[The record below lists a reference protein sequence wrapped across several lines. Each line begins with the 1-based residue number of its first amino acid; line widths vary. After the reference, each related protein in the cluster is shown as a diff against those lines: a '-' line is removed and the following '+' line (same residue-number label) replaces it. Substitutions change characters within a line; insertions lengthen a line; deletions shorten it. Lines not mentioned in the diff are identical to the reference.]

1 MNKDM
6 ELQVLSAH
14 FVIRGRFN
22 RVCGLQE
29 WMVRYHL
36 KIEYDGRPY
45 VGWQR
50 QEKGMS
56 VQQSIE
62 EAVIRFS
69 GESASLFVAGRTDQ
83 GVHALYQSAHLDLT
97 KDWSIDRVRDALNAQ
112 LRPHPISILSAE
124 IVDEE
129 FHARFSAKERA
140 YMYRITNRR
149 SPLTV
154 DRGLSWWVP
163 VPLDLEPMRDAA
175 EVLLGKHDF
184 STFRATACQANSPV
198 KTLDQLDVTWEGQ
211 EIRIYT
217 RARSFLYHQVRNIV
231 GSLKMVGSGKWTK
244 DDLKKALDA
253 KDRRAGGPTVPA
265 DGLYLTNVIY
275 R

>member
-1 MNKDM
+1 
-6 ELQVLSAH
+6 
-14 FVIRGRFN
+14 
-22 RVCGLQE
+22 
-29 WMVRYHL
+29 MVRYHL

-62 EAVIRFS
+62 EAVIQFS
-69 GESASLFVAGRTDQ
+69 GEPASLFVAGRTDK

-97 KDWSIDRVRDALNAQ
+97 KDWSIDRVRDALNAK

-163 VPLDLEPMRDAA
+163 VPLDLEPMRDAT

-265 DGLYLTNVIY
+265 GGLYLTNVVY
-275 R
+275 

>member
-1 MNKDM
+1 
-6 ELQVLSAH
+6 
-14 FVIRGRFN
+14 
-22 RVCGLQE
+22 
-29 WMVRYHL
+29 MVRYHL

-62 EAVIRFS
+62 EAVIQFS
-69 GESASLFVAGRTDQ
+69 GEPASLFVAGRTDK

-97 KDWSIDRVRDALNAQ
+97 KDWSIDRVRDALNAK

-163 VPLDLEPMRDAA
+163 VPLDLEPMRDAT

-198 KTLDQLDVTWEGQ
+198 KTLDQLDVTWEVQ

-265 DGLYLTNVIY
+265 DGLYLTNVVY
-275 R
+275 

>member
-1 MNKDM
+1 
-6 ELQVLSAH
+6 
-14 FVIRGRFN
+14 
-22 RVCGLQE
+22 
-29 WMVRYHL
+29 MVRYHL

-62 EAVIRFS
+62 EAVIQFS
-69 GESASLFVAGRTDQ
+69 GEPASLFVAGRTDK

-97 KDWSIDRVRDALNAQ
+97 KDWGIDRVRDALNAK

-163 VPLDLEPMRDAA
+163 VPLDLEPMRDAT

-265 DGLYLTNVIY
+265 DGLYLTNVVY
-275 R
+275 

>member
-1 MNKDM
+1 
-6 ELQVLSAH
+6 
-14 FVIRGRFN
+14 
-22 RVCGLQE
+22 
-29 WMVRYHL
+29 MVRYHL

-62 EAVIRFS
+62 EAVIQFS
-69 GESASLFVAGRTDQ
+69 GEPASLFVAGRTDK

-97 KDWSIDRVRDALNAQ
+97 KDWSIDRVRDALNAK

-163 VPLDLEPMRDAA
+163 VPLDLEPMRDAT

-211 EIRIYT
+211 EICIYT

-265 DGLYLTNVIY
+265 DGLYLTNVVY
-275 R
+275 

>member
-1 MNKDM
+1 
-6 ELQVLSAH
+6 
-14 FVIRGRFN
+14 
-22 RVCGLQE
+22 
-29 WMVRYHL
+29 MVRYHL

-62 EAVIRFS
+62 EAVIQFS
-69 GESASLFVAGRTDQ
+69 GEPASLFVAGRTDK

-163 VPLDLEPMRDAA
+163 VPLDLEPMRDAT

-265 DGLYLTNVIY
+265 DGLYLTNVVY
-275 R
+275 

>member
-1 MNKDM
+1 
-6 ELQVLSAH
+6 
-14 FVIRGRFN
+14 
-22 RVCGLQE
+22 
-29 WMVRYHL
+29 MVRYHL

-50 QEKGMS
+50 QENGMS

-69 GESASLFVAGRTDQ
+69 GESASLFVAGRTDK

-265 DGLYLTNVIY
+265 DGLYLMNVVY
-275 R
+275 

>member
-1 MNKDM
+1 
-6 ELQVLSAH
+6 
-14 FVIRGRFN
+14 
-22 RVCGLQE
+22 
-29 WMVRYHL
+29 MVRYHL

-45 VGWQR
+45 IGWQR

-69 GESASLFVAGRTDQ
+69 GEPASLFVAGRTDK

>member
-1 MNKDM
+1 
-6 ELQVLSAH
+6 
-14 FVIRGRFN
+14 
-22 RVCGLQE
+22 
-29 WMVRYHL
+29 MVRYHL

-62 EAVIRFS
+62 DAVIQFS
-69 GESASLFVAGRTDQ
+69 GEPASLFVAGRTDK

-97 KDWSIDRVRDALNAQ
+97 KDWSIDRVRDALNAK

-163 VPLDLEPMRDAA
+163 VPLDLEPMRDAT

-265 DGLYLTNVIY
+265 DGLYLTNVVY
-275 R
+275 

>member
-1 MNKDM
+1 
-6 ELQVLSAH
+6 
-14 FVIRGRFN
+14 
-22 RVCGLQE
+22 
-29 WMVRYHL
+29 MVRYHL

-62 EAVIRFS
+62 EAVIQFS
-69 GESASLFVAGRTDQ
+69 GEPASLFVAGRTDK

-97 KDWSIDRVRDALNAQ
+97 KDWSIDRVRDALNAK

-163 VPLDLEPMRDAA
+163 VPLDLEPMRDAT

-244 DDLKKALDA
+244 DDLKKALGA

-265 DGLYLTNVIY
+265 DGLYLTNVVY
-275 R
+275 

>member
-1 MNKDM
+1 
-6 ELQVLSAH
+6 
-14 FVIRGRFN
+14 
-22 RVCGLQE
+22 
-29 WMVRYHL
+29 MVRYHL

-50 QEKGMS
+50 QENGMS

-69 GESASLFVAGRTDQ
+69 GEPASLFVAGRTDK

-275 R
+275 

>member
-1 MNKDM
+1 MY
-6 ELQVLSAH
+6 
-14 FVIRGRFN
+14 
-22 RVCGLQE
+22 
-29 WMVRYHL
+29 RYHL

-62 EAVIRFS
+62 EAVIQFS
-69 GESASLFVAGRTDQ
+69 GEPASLFVAGRTDK

-97 KDWSIDRVRDALNAQ
+97 KDWSIDRVRDALNAK

-163 VPLDLEPMRDAA
+163 VPLDLEPMRDAT

-211 EIRIYT
+211 EICIYT

-265 DGLYLTNVIY
+265 DGLYLTNVVY
-275 R
+275 

>member
-1 MNKDM
+1 
-6 ELQVLSAH
+6 
-14 FVIRGRFN
+14 
-22 RVCGLQE
+22 
-29 WMVRYHL
+29 MVRYHL

-62 EAVIRFS
+62 EAVIQFS
-69 GESASLFVAGRTDQ
+69 GEPASLFVAGRTDK

-97 KDWSIDRVRDALNAQ
+97 KDWGIDRVRDALNAK

-163 VPLDLEPMRDAA
+163 VPLDLEPMRDAS

-184 STFRATACQANSPV
+184 STFRATACQANSPIR
-198 KTLDQLDVTWEGQ
+198 TLDQLDVTWEGS
-211 EIRIYT
+211 EIRIQAC
-217 RARSFLYHQVRNIV
+217 ARSFLYHQVRNFA
-231 GSLKMVGSGKWTK
+231 GSLKLVGEGRWSV
-244 DDLKKALDA
+244 DDFKLALNA
-253 KDRRAGGPTVPA
+253 VDRCQGGPTAPPE
-265 DGLYLTNVIY
+265 GLYFVKVVY
-275 R
+275 

>member
-1 MNKDM
+1 
-6 ELQVLSAH
+6 
-14 FVIRGRFN
+14 
-22 RVCGLQE
+22 
-29 WMVRYHL
+29 MVRYHL

-56 VQQSIE
+56 VQQAIE
-62 EAVIRFS
+62 EAVIQFS
-69 GESASLFVAGRTDQ
+69 GEPASLFVAGRTDK

-97 KDWSIDRVRDALNAQ
+97 KDWSIDRVRDALNAK

-163 VPLDLEPMRDAA
+163 VPLDLEPMRDAT

-265 DGLYLTNVIY
+265 DGLYLTNVVY
-275 R
+275 